1 MKTKNALLVLFLLI
15 GTMLCLSSCDKYRI
29 PTGRSYVYTME
40 IDSAASA
47 CGVDSCVV
55 NIRWINN
62 EINAF
67 LADSADRKLK
77 FETSLKITQYLCA
90 DNVAGNDEI
99 TYFEFCMSDKKQNG
113 TLWLDCNGDTVWID
127 PDYTN
132 TETHPYNE
140 ATNTEFGDS
149 LWHSGVIM
157 EYKAIVHVAMGFLPC
172 I

>member
-1 MKTKNALLVLFLLI
+1 MKKKNALLVLVLLL
-15 GTMLCLSSCDKYRI
+15 GTMLCLSSCDKYRH

-40 IDSAASA
+40 IDSTASA

-55 NIRWINN
+55 NIPWIKN
-62 EINAF
+62 EIDAF
-67 LADSADRKLK
+67 LSDSAERKLK
-77 FETSLKITQYLCA
+77 FETSLTITQYLCA
-90 DNVAGNDEI
+90 DTAIEDENV
-99 TYFEFCMSDKKQNG
+99 TYFECTMSDKRQSG
-113 TLWLDCNGDTVWID
+113 TLWLDCNGDTIWID

-140 ATNTEFGDS
+140 ATNIEFGDS

-157 EYKAIVHVAMGFLPC
+157 EYKAIVRVAMGFLPC

>member
-1 MKTKNALLVLFLLI
+1 MNKKNAVLMLLLLTGI
-15 GTMLCLSSCDKYRI
+15 LCLSSCDKYRI
-29 PTGRSYVYTME
+29 PTGREYVYTFE
-40 IDSAASA
+40 VDSITSA
-47 CGVDSCVV
+47 CGVDSCVI
-55 NIRWINN
+55 NIPWINN

-67 LADSADRKLK
+67 LADSAERKLK

-90 DNVAGNDEI
+90 DNVAEDDEI
-99 TYFEFCMSDKKQNG
+99 TYFEFCMFDKKQNG

-140 ATNTEFGDS
+140 ATNIEFGDS

-157 EYKAIVHVAMGFLPC
+157 EYKAIVRVAMGFLPC